1 MLNNTS
7 TKYEQ
12 PNDINIILK
21 NHQLAMLYKCMEIE
35 KKSNICIMRDKP
47 GAGKTYVILSFI
59 NELKKRNKL
68 LKNGLNETNETNI
81 IIVPQNIYFQ
91 WIISIESFSE
101 NLNYGKYVE
110 YDNILNLYNNT
121 TDLYGKDVILTISSY
136 YYVIA
141 STLKSLN
148 LKVNRVFIDE
158 IDSISTFINMEINAD
173 FMMFISASFNV
184 ENKSRSFSY

>member
-7 TKYEQ
+7 VKYEQ

-68 LKNGLNETNETNI
+68 LNNGQNETNETNI

-101 NLNYGKYVE
+101 NLNYGKYV
-110 YDNILNLYNNT
+110 
-121 TDLYGKDVILTISSY
+121 
-136 YYVIA
+136 
-141 STLKSLN
+141 
-148 LKVNRVFIDE
+148 
-158 IDSISTFINMEINAD
+158 
-173 FMMFISASFNV
+173 
-184 ENKSRSFSY
+184 

>member
-1 MLNNTS
+1 MLNNTYV
-7 TKYEQ
+7 KYEQ

-68 LKNGLNETNETNI
+68 LKNGKNETNETNI

-184 ENKSRSFSY
+184 